1 MSETTQR
8 ILTCLIQSE
17 TVTPPRYMKR
27 HAGLAP
33 ECRGILFDWL
43 VCVVKSYSLSDAT
56 LHLACSYVDAYMAAV
71 AKEIS
76 MDRFQLVGATALF
89 IASKM
94 EDTPKCITLGIVAY
108 VCDYAF
114 TINQV
119 LNMEMDMCTVL
130 RWKLAPATAYTFVQY
145 ADSRFSG
152 TACYILELLLLDC
165 GNAVWPPSKLA
176 CTALCLAHAMHAQP
190 CPCIAAYGYTISDL
204 QECATAV
211 CGMLDT
217 FNFTGTD
224 VQEKYADSSLA
235 VGPHFRW
242 RALLLTS
249 TFHDEVLS
257 GK

>member
-1 MSETTQR
+1 MSETTRR

-17 TVTPPRYMKR
+17 TVTPQYMER
-27 HAGLAP
+27 HPCLAP
-33 ECRGILFDWL
+33 KCRGILLDWL

-56 LHLACSYVDAYMAAV
+56 LHLACSYIDAYMAAV
-71 AKEIS
+71 DKEVT
-76 MDRFQLVGATALF
+76 MDGFQLGGVTALF

-119 LNMEMDMCTVL
+119 LNMEMNMCTVL
-130 RWKLAPATAYTFVQY
+130 QWKLAPATAYTFVQY
-145 ADSRFSG
+145 ADSQFSG
-152 TACYILELLLLDC
+152 TACYILELLLLDFI
-165 GNAVWPPSKLA
+165 NTAWVPSKMA

-190 CPCIAAYGYTISDL
+190 CHSIAMYGYTISDL

-211 CGMLDT
+211 CEMLDT
-217 FNFTGTD
+217 FNFTGTE
-224 VQEKYADSSLA
+224 VQKKYAESSLA
-235 VGPHFRW
+235 VGSHFRW